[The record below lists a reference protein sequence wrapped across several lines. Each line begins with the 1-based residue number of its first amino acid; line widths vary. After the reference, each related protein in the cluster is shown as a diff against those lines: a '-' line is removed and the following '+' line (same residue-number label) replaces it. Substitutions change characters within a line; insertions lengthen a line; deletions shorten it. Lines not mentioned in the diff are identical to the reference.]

1 MASIPWWAWLG
12 IGAFVAITSAGV
24 GGKLQLF
31 AWVGLLFI
39 VIGIAKAVYVFVLS
53 EREAPEQT
61 TAKPAPVRQHVLFC
75 PRCRA
80 QIAQNDYFCRL
91 CGLRLR

>member
-12 IGAFVAITSAGV
+12 VGAFVAITSAGV
-24 GGKLQLF
+24 GGKLKMF

-39 VIGIAKAVYVFVLS
+39 VIGIAKAVYIFVLQ
-53 EREAPEQT
+53 EREESTPKHT
-61 TAKPAPVRQHVLFC
+61 PVTSPRQHILFC

-80 QIAQNDYFCRL
+80 QAQVSDYFCRL